1 MKKSRVRK
9 RFYSKKDLWMTILFG
24 GVIGFYLIEVIKD
37 ILYKPNLYTAVHF
50 IIILFISW
58 FVLGTYYEFKEDYLL
73 IKAGP
78 LKDIIYYSDITEINE
93 KRTFL
98 APIFLSTERI
108 EIIYNGRLYGYIS
121 PKYKS
126 EFLEV
131 FGEKCLK
138 IRT

>member
-9 RFYSKKDLWMTILFG
+9 RFYSKKDLWITILFVG
-24 GVIGFYLIEVIKD
+24 GVGFYLIEVIKD
-37 ILYKPNLYTAVHF
+37 MLHKPNLYTVVHF

-58 FVLGTYYEFKEDYLL
+58 FVFGTYYEFKEEYLL

-78 LKDIIYYSDITEINE
+78 LKDIVYYSDITAINE

-98 APIFLSTERI
+98 VPIFLSTERI

-121 PKYKS
+121 PKYKT

-131 FGEKCLK
+131 FEEKCLK
-138 IRT
+138 